1 MSNLLT
7 KIRRQPAWIALFIF
21 ILLCLWIASGHL
33 SAQQDEGKKAQLEEV
48 LTKVKVDTLYAEQV
62 SREVSIYGRTEP
74 DRVATLRS
82 EVKGQVVDIF
92 VQEGQAV
99 KQGQKILRMDGN
111 DLNALL
117 RSAKSILKQ
126 REIELDAAES
136 LGKKGFQSQ
145 SALAQAEANVELA
158 KAEIER
164 LELAITKTTIIAP
177 FDGVLNSREVEIG
190 DLLRDGDTI
199 ATVVDLDPLIISAD
213 VTENWIQ
220 KIHLGQQA
228 NGRLT
233 TGQTLTGKIRYISS
247 ISNQGTNTF
256 NLEVAVA
263 NPEGTLL
270 AGMSTE
276 LNIPLQQE
284 RAIKITPAVMALDEE
299 GNLGVK
305 IVEGDIVRFVP
316 IDIVKSDSQGVWLSG
331 IGEQARIITRGQ
343 GFVRDGDKVEIVDD
357 VTSEK

>member
-1 MSNLLT
+1 MSNVLT

-21 ILLCLWIASGHL
+21 ILLSLWVASGHL
-33 SAQQDEGKKAQLEEV
+33 LNEQVESKQESAEES
-48 LTKVKVDTLYAEQV
+48 LTKVKVDTFYAQQV
-62 SREVSIYGRTEP
+62 SREVSVYGRTEP
-74 DRVATLRS
+74 DRIATLRS
-82 EVKGQVVDIF
+82 EIKGQVIDIF
-92 VQEGQAV
+92 VQEGEAV
-99 KQGQKILRMDGN
+99 KQGQKILSIDGN

-126 REIELDAAES
+126 REIELDAAQS

-145 SALAQAEANVELA
+145 SALAQADANVELA

-164 LELAITKTTIIAP
+164 LELAITKTTIVAP
-177 FDGVLNSREVEIG
+177 FDGILNSREVEIG

-199 ATVVDLDPLIISAD
+199 ATVVDLDPLVISAD

-228 NGRLT
+228 SGRLT
-233 TGQTLTGKIRYISS
+233 TGQTASGKIRYISS
-247 ISNQGTNTF
+247 ISNTGTNTF
-256 NLEVAVA
+256 NLEVEVA
-263 NPEGTLL
+263 NPTGALL

-276 LNIPLQQE
+276 LKIPLQQDW
-284 RAIKITPAVMALDEE
+284 AIKITPAVMALDEQ

-305 IVEGDIVRFVP
+305 TVEGDIVKFVP
-316 IDIVKSDSQGVWLSG
+316 IDIVKSDSEGVWLSG
-331 IGEQARIITRGQ
+331 LGEKARIITRGQ

-357 VTSEK
+357 SMSEK